1 MRHSPTALD
10 AAFTLGCGV
19 HRNKGATLPTIL
31 ASTAW
36 EVLWVILIVIPVTLC
51 WVAAIIDLLVRR
63 RDLPW
68 WAVGLW
74 LVFIL
79 ILPVFGML
87 IYFIARPTLPEEQAA
102 MEAAVNRARADQTAS
117 YAGALKDLSD
127 LRERGVITEEEFNTR
142 RAELSSAAAA

>member
-1 MRHSPTALD
+1 
-10 AAFTLGCGV
+10 
-19 HRNKGATLPTIL
+19 LPTIL

-51 WVAAIIDLLVRR
+51 WVAAIMDLLVRR

-74 LVFIL
+74 LIFIL

-102 MEAAVNRARADQTAS
+102 MQAAVNRARADQTAS

-142 RAELSSAAAA
+142 RGELSSAAAA

>member
-1 MRHSPTALD
+1 M
-10 AAFTLGCGV
+10 
-19 HRNKGATLPTIL
+19 PTIL

-51 WVAAIIDLLVRR
+51 WVAAIIDLLARR

-68 WAVGLW
+68 WAVGMW

-79 ILPVFGML
+79 ILPVLGML

-102 MEAAVNRARADQTAS
+102 MQAAVNRARADQTAS

-127 LRERGVITEEEFNTR
+127 LRERGVITDEEFNTR
-142 RAELSSAAAA
+142 RADLTSAATA

>member
-1 MRHSPTALD
+1 M
-10 AAFTLGCGV
+10 
-19 HRNKGATLPTIL
+19 PTII

-51 WVAAIIDLLVRR
+51 WVAAIIDLLGRR

-87 IYFIARPTLPEEQAA
+87 IYFITRPTLPEEQAA
-102 MEAAVNRARADQTAS
+102 MQAAVNRARADQTAS

-127 LRERGVITEEEFNTR
+127 LRERGVITDEEFNTR
-142 RAELSSAAAA
+142 RADLTSTATA